1 MIFITSAWRSGDI
14 KSLRCLSPK
23 LYDKITLVIQAD
35 QCEEYQKYKEQV
47 QILVLPKHIKTLE
60 PTREYVWK
68 HCKEWGVSKF
78 FLMDDDLNFY
88 RRVLGDY
95 KHSRTTDPE
104 AKIRMFNILYSM
116 LEDYAHVG
124 VSEKLG
130 NNRFPENYR
139 KVTRSVRLLG
149 YNLKL
154 IPFNKLKFGRLVC
167 MSDYDM
173 TLQLLRLGLKN
184 CVLFEYSS
192 EQGGSNT
199 AGGCSKY
206 RTPEVLADSAR
217 KLAKFHP
224 GFVSLVEKSTKG
236 AWFKGQVE
244 GNKRLDVRIQ
254 WVKAFKS
261 SGKEI

>member
-1 MIFITSAWRSGDI
+1 MIFITSAWRSDDV

-23 LYDKITLVIQAD
+23 LYDKITLVCQAD
-35 QCEEYQKYKEQV
+35 QCDDYQKYKEQV
-47 QILVLPKHIKTLE
+47 QILVLPPEIKKLE
-60 PTREYVWK
+60 PTRAYIWRY
-68 HCKEWGVSKF
+68 CKKQGIDKF

-88 RRVLGDY
+88 RRCPGDY
-95 KHSRTTDPE
+95 KHCGTTDPE

-139 KVTRSVRLLG
+139 RVTRSVRLLG
-149 YNLKL
+149 YNLRL
-154 IPFNKLKFGRLVC
+154 IPFNKIKFGRLVC

-173 TLQLLRLGLKN
+173 TLQLLRLGLQN

-199 AGGCSKY
+199 PGGCSTY
-206 RTPEVLADSAR
+206 RTKEVLAQSAR
-217 KLAKFHP
+217 TLAKLHP
-224 GFVSLVEKSTKG
+224 GFVSLVTKKTKG
-236 AWFKGQVE
+236 AWFKKE
-244 GNKRLDVRIQ
+244 GGDNKRLDVRIQ
-254 WVKAFKS
+254 WRKAYAS
-261 SGKEI
+261 SGKEL